1 MYLTCSRRYCNQNG
15 IPCPHCTT
23 LNTVAGTTHITAADF
38 AWHLHKAVARGE
50 RDKQIVQAAAFD
62 AGPGPLP
69 GNHRVTLRVALGAH
83 GEPSQVLGK
92 QVDQSAKTVELGPIP
107 TSTSS
112 GGGGGGANTWT
123 IRALKEKL
131 GSLLHTAAT
140 GASKTGR
147 MMQMSEML
155 DAITAEWDVEDEER
169 LQSESAAESRARV
182 RSGRQTTNYGFAG
195 MKKGWGSSASRG
207 GRAR

>member
-1 MYLTCSRRYCNQNG
+1 MVYLTCNRRYCNQNG

-69 GNHRVTLRVALGAH
+69 GNHRVTLRVGLDAH
-83 GEPSQVLGK
+83 GEPSQVLEH
-92 QVDQSAKTVELGPIP
+92 QVDQSAEKVELGPIP
-107 TSTSS
+107 ISASS
-112 GGGGGGANTWT
+112 GGGGANAWT
-123 IRALKEKL
+123 VRTLKDKL

-147 MMQMSEML
+147 MLQMSELL
-155 DAITAEWDVEDEER
+155 DAIAAEWAAEDEER

-182 RSGRQTTNYGFAG
+182 RKGPQTTNFGFYG
-195 MKKGWGSSASRG
+195 MRKGWSGSAGRG